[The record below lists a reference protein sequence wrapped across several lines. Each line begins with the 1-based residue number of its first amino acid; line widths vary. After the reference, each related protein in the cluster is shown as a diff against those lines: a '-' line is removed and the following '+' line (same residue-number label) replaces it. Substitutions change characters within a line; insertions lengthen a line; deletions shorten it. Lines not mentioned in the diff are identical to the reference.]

1 MLKTATFKLQLKD
14 ELDPNTPV
22 EGVIIEKKKKTLYID
37 LSPFGLGIVRG
48 INYLQ
53 QKDFIKTLNEGDKV
67 LCRVIERDTEEGLI
81 ELALHN
87 MGGQKEWQNLQKI
100 KEENKSFPL
109 QILAANSGGLIGK
122 LENIQ
127 GFLPVSQLSS
137 EHYPRVEGGNKEK
150 ILEKLKSFV
159 GKTLEVKILDLDAS
173 TNKLIFSEKLVE
185 KEKIAQILSR
195 FKPGDIVKAR
205 ITKIVDFGAF
215 ARIEELPLPVDALI
229 HISEIP
235 LQNTEEEGK
244 IISPREKIK
253 QVIKEGEVKKA
264 RITTIKDS
272 RVTLSLKGIKN
283 DSK

>member
-264 RITTIKDS
+264 TPSDRIPQRSATD
-272 RVTLSLKGIKN
+272 VC
-283 DSK
+283 